1 MYPDLSNASRTST
14 HVLILTKFLF
24 FGVMTESLAC
34 GLWLFFASSF
44 VVSII
49 LISPNAGAP
58 KQDPFNSQGSP
69 CLAQDQHSLRNF
81 SFVGKAIFAGCFCK
95 EMQFAMR
102 MCAAWKLVHD
112 PALQISQIKVFKKIT
127 MVQTRS
133 AGHDVKGS
141 CTEYASNI
149 INGLYGRDQLNYS
162 TVQAASSSV
171 DWGFCDDMQL
181 KNNLGCNYTLIP
193 VSGHN
198 SSLANEVHYFVPSFT
213 NASQHLRLGKFYQ
226 LDVEKCKETVV
237 NVRVSAVSDPSTQ
250 PKTADC
256 FFCFPIKM
264 GTPRIQTTAIP
275 TDPSGDNDQRK
286 RSEGMLLSHNTFLS
300 TVTFLTTVFALF

>member
-1 MYPDLSNASRTST
+1 MRESFACSR
-14 HVLILTKFLF
+14 
-24 FGVMTESLAC
+24 
-34 GLWLFFASSF
+34 WLFFASSF

-49 LISPNAGAP
+49 LISPRAGAQ
-58 KQDPFNSQGSP
+58 KQDLFNGQGSP

-81 SFVGKAIFAGCFCK
+81 SLVGKAIFAGCFCK
-95 EMQFAMR
+95 QMQFAMR

-112 PALQISQIKVFKKIT
+112 PALKISQIKVFKKIT
-127 MVQTRS
+127 MAQTRS
-133 AGHDVKGS
+133 TGHDVKGS
-141 CTEYASNI
+141 CTEYTSNI

-162 TVQAASSSV
+162 TVQAPISSV
-171 DWGFCDDMQL
+171 DWSFCDDMQL
-181 KNNLGCNYTLIP
+181 KNKLGCNYTLIP

-213 NASQHLRLGKFYQ
+213 NASQHLRLGKSYQ
-226 LDVEKCKETVV
+226 LDVKKCKETVV
-237 NVRVSAVSDPSTQ
+237 NVRVSAVSEPSTQ

-264 GTPRIQTTAIP
+264 ATPRVQTTATP

-286 RSEGMLLSHNTFLS
+286 RSEGKLISHNTVLC
-300 TVTFLTTVFALF
+300 TTTFLTAVFALF